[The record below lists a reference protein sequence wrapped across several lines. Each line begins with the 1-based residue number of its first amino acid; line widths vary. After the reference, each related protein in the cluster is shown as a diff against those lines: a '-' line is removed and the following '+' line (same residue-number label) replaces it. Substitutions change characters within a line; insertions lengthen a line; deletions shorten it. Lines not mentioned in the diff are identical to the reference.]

1 MELAIR
7 NIEKLFTE
15 ADAIKPSPPTIIINN
30 LAYFDDVVYSV
41 GKAVDKIS
49 GNVAHDL
56 IVSYAFYVCYP
67 VDPI

>member
-15 ADAIKPSPPTIIINN
+15 ADAIKPPPPPIIINSS
-30 LAYFDDVVYSV
+30 AYYDDVDYSV
-41 GKAVDKIS
+41 GKKINSS
-49 GNVAHDL
+49 GVSHKL
-56 IVSYAFYVCYP
+56 TVSYAGIICYA